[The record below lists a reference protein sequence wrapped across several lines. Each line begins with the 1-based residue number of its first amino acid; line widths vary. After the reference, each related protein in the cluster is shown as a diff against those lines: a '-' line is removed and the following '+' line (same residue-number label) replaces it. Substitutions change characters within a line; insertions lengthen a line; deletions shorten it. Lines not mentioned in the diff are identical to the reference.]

1 MNRTLQKYA
10 GVLVGLAWALPMP
23 VQACAVCFGK
33 DAGQATDAIN
43 QAIFFMLGVISLV
56 LTGIVSVAFT
66 LMRRARRYEQEQEML
81 SQLQV
86 KGAQHS

>member
-1 MNRTLQKYA
+1 
-10 GVLVGLAWALPMP
+10 
-23 VQACAVCFGK
+23 
-33 DAGQATDAIN
+33 
-43 QAIFFMLGVISLV
+43 V